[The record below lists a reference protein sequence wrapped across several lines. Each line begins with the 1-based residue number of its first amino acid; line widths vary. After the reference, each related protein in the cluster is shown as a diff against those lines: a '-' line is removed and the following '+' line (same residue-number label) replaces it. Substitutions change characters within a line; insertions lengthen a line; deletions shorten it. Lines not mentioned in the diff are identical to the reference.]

1 MIQEITVSKK
11 KLYHRVAGSKAPV
24 VKACIISLTVFEAQG
39 ALSSKLDLLLTEGFV
54 FQNAG
59 EQLSSLKNVF
69 SIHAGEQLSSDKPPS
84 YACVVCRQSRIY
96 KAPGASC
103 IMQMVRVSGACIEK
117 TFYREH
123 FL

>member
-69 SIHAGEQLSSDKPPS
+69 SIHKRMCSLYTLVNNLVPINP
-84 YACVVCRQSRIY
+84 
-96 KAPGASC
+96 
-103 IMQMVRVSGACIEK
+103 RVMRA
-117 TFYREH
+117 
-123 FL
+123 